1 MKKNLNLPFCCLNIK
16 YDLAKKSK
24 IITLYK
30 YRLSKFKGK

>member
-1 MKKNLNLPFCCLNIK
+1 MKKNSKFTFSLLEK